1 MSKKQLLLWSEGSD
15 GVVVLHVGA
24 GLVVGHLVN
33 GSTVGKLTLPYSRG
47 LLMGLREACEQALR
61 AEGVTL

>member
-1 MSKKQLLLWSEGSD
+1 VSKKQLLLWSEGSD
-15 GVVVLHVGA
+15 GVVVA
-24 GLVVGHLVN
+24 RNSQALVIGHLVN
-33 GSTVGKLTLPYSRG
+33 LKTVGTLTLPYSRG

>member
-33 GSTVGKLTLPYSRG
+33 GTTVGKLTLPYSRG
-47 LLMGLREACEQALR
+47 LLMG
-61 AEGVTL
+61 